1 VNGAPP
7 VSLVCTDLIGTMVA
21 DDGMIERAYAEACAT
36 QGIVPGTAAYAR
48 SMVRIHQARGQPP
61 VEVFRTLFPEAPGRA
76 EAAALSFERSFRT
89 AVERSGLAPAA
100 GAEDA
105 IGAIRDSGTRICVI
119 TCLSR
124 RLLGIAM
131 DTVGW
136 WRRVDLA
143 LCPEDAPRGC
153 PWPDLVLTAMLRV
166 GVNDVREAAFA
177 GTTGSAVLSG
187 QRAGSGIVAGVLTG
201 AHTKE
206 RLQGAGA
213 TDIIDTVAE
222 LPDLLG
228 RDRTDQP
235 LTAPPSEASAPGPRV
250 PLDR

>member
-1 VNGAPP
+1 
-7 VSLVCTDLIGTMVA
+7 MVA

-48 SMVRIHQARGQPP
+48 STVRIHQARGRPP

-105 IGAIRDSGTRICVI
+105 IGAIRDSGIRVCVI

-131 DTVGW
+131 DTIGW

-153 PWPDLVLTAMLRV
+153 PWPDLMFTAMLRV
-166 GVNDVREAAFA
+166 GVNDVREAGFA
-177 GTTGSAVLSG
+177 GTTESAVLAG
-187 QRAGSGIVAGVLTG
+187 KRAGSGIVAGVLTG
-201 AHTKE
+201 AHTGE
-206 RLQGAGA
+206 RLRSAGA

-222 LPDLLG
+222 LPSLL
-228 RDRTDQP
+228 DREEQP
-235 LTAPPSEASAPGPRV
+235 GEGQPPPPSGASAPGPRV